1 MRKIVPA
8 CAFYS
13 DLETGADQADG
24 NAGEIA
30 DPAPSEAP

>member
-13 DLETGADQADG
+13 DMETGADQANG
-24 NAGEIA
+24 NAGEIGDLA
-30 DPAPSEAP
+30 LSEAP